1 MVDFEFAIKAI
12 KDNNGFI
19 PNKRDDSFYRTYTT
33 QNSKPKQMRVSSH
46 GTHLWTWYD
55 KAYDPS
61 SAINC
66 SIVFSMDG
74 NHNSNVTVD
83 MNITD
88 KKDKNKVIGTRKPF
102 EVIQFVYD
110 CQLLE
115 ENDVALIN
123 LQIQNT
129 WENDGFE
136 DPLAGTPKHAKV
148 MKLTPNEPIEVITE
162 NKHHKTRY
170 NMKKTIRLTESDL
183 HRVIKESV
191 KKMLEESSYDS
202 NGNFDPESHNNELRE
217 RLADEI
223 GNFNEAM
230 NDALTTL
237 DRIAQMAT
245 DDEIKRRARVVINAL
260 LQAGREMRD
269 VTQLTSANRWDVT
282 A

>member
-19 PNKRDDSFYRTYTT
+19 PNKRDGSFYRTYTT

-148 MKLTPNEPIEVITE
+148 MKLKPNEPIEVI
-162 NKHHKTRY
+162 N
-170 NMKKTIRLTESDL
+170 
-183 HRVIKESV
+183 
-191 KKMLEESSYDS
+191 
-202 NGNFDPESHNNELRE
+202 
-217 RLADEI
+217 
-223 GNFNEAM
+223 
-230 NDALTTL
+230 
-237 DRIAQMAT
+237 
-245 DDEIKRRARVVINAL
+245 ARKP
-260 LQAGREMRD
+260 
-269 VTQLTSANRWDVT
+269 ANR
-282 A
+282 

>member
-88 KKDKNKVIGTRKPF
+88 KKDKNKV
-102 EVIQFVYD
+102 
-110 CQLLE
+110 
-115 ENDVALIN
+115 
-123 LQIQNT
+123 
-129 WENDGFE
+129 
-136 DPLAGTPKHAKV
+136 
-148 MKLTPNEPIEVITE
+148 
-162 NKHHKTRY
+162 
-170 NMKKTIRLTESDL
+170 
-183 HRVIKESV
+183 
-191 KKMLEESSYDS
+191 
-202 NGNFDPESHNNELRE
+202 
-217 RLADEI
+217 
-223 GNFNEAM
+223 
-230 NDALTTL
+230 
-237 DRIAQMAT
+237 
-245 DDEIKRRARVVINAL
+245 
-260 LQAGREMRD
+260 
-269 VTQLTSANRWDVT
+269 
-282 A
+282 

>member
-88 KKDKNKVIGTRKPF
+88 KKDKNKVVGTRKPF

-148 MKLTPNEPIEVITE
+148 MKLKPNEPIEVITE
-162 NKHHKTRY
+162 NKQHKTRY
-170 NMKKTIRLTESDL
+170 NMKKTIRLSESDL
-183 HRVIKESV
+183 QRIVNESV
-191 KKMLEESSYDS
+191 KRIVREGFESEQ
-202 NGNFDPESHNNELRE
+202 ESHDKMWSLIDDAYNQCLNITEGGDMYVK
-217 RLADEI
+217 AFDETI
-223 GNFNEAM
+223 FP
-230 NDALTTL
+230 
-237 DRIAQMAT
+237 
-245 DDEIKRRARVVINAL
+245 L
-260 LQAGREMRD
+260 LQKID
-269 VTQLTSANRWDVT
+269 SQLGWQ
-282 A
+282 

>member
-33 QNSKPKQMRVSSH
+33 QNSKPKQMRVSSN

-88 KKDKNKVIGTRKPF
+88 KKDKNKVVDTRKPF

-148 MKLTPNEPIEVITE
+148 MKLKPNEPIEVITE
-162 NKHHKTRY
+162 NKQHKTRY
-170 NMKKTIRLTESDL
+170 NMR
-183 HRVIKESV
+183 
-191 KKMLEESSYDS
+191 
-202 NGNFDPESHNNELRE
+202 
-217 RLADEI
+217 
-223 GNFNEAM
+223 
-230 NDALTTL
+230 
-237 DRIAQMAT
+237 Q
-245 DDEIKRRARVVINAL
+245 
-260 LQAGREMRD
+260 
-269 VTQLTSANRWDVT
+269 
-282 A
+282 